1 MKHARILIAAL
12 VIVIFSGPAFADSL
26 VTNGAT
32 VSTVG
37 SGFDSTAATNWNST
51 PGIYNPNAIVNG
63 LPQADGTQWNQNTA
77 YWSGPS
83 PDASDILTITLSATA
98 TIDKII
104 LQADDND
111 SYQVK
116 YWNGSSWQL
125 LNTFPAVGGF
135 GMATRATY
143 FPPSPIATGAFEI
156 TAASGD
162 GFYAVGQFS
171 AYGTRISA
179 TPEPSTLLF
188 GLTGVALL
196 GLVLMNKREALI

>member
-1 MKHARILIAAL
+1 MKHTKILIAAL
-12 VIVIFSGPAFADSL
+12 VIVIFSGTAFADSL

-32 VSTVG
+32 VSKVG
-37 SGFDSTAATNWNST
+37 SGFDSAAATNWNAT

-83 PDASDILTITLSATA
+83 PDASDILTITLATTA

-111 SYQVK
+111 SYQVQ

-125 LNTFPAVGGF
+125 LNTFNAVGGF
-135 GMATRATY
+135 GLATRATF
-143 FPPSPIATGAFEI
+143 FPPSPITTDAFEI
-156 TAASGD
+156 TATGGD
-162 GFYAVGQFS
+162 GFYSVGQFS
-171 AYGTRISA
+171 AYGTAISA
-179 TPEPSTLLF
+179 TPEPSTLPLA
-188 GLTGVALL
+188 LTGVSLL
-196 GLVLMNKREALI
+196 GLILVNRREALI